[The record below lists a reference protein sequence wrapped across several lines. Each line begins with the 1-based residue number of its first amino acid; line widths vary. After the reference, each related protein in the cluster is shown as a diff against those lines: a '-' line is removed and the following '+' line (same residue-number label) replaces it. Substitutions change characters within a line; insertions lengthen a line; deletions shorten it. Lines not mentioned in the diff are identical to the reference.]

1 MSKMNGKQG
10 KGKGKTMGRPTLFKK
25 EYVDMV
31 HKIALLGAKEEEIA
45 GILGVSVRTVNY
57 WKTESPDFLHAL
69 NTGRIAA
76 DASVADS
83 LYRRALGYSHKAV
96 KIFADPKT
104 GKTVIVPYTEHYPP
118 DSTACIFWLKNRQR
132 KLWRDKFDVEHDVS
146 GKLAERLRAAR
157 TRTER
162 LGEGESRT

>member
-1 MSKMNGKQG
+1 MKKNKEKQSE
-10 KGKGKTMGRPTLFKK
+10 GKGKTMGRPTLFKK
-25 EYVDMV
+25 EYVDQV
-31 HKIALLGAKEEEIA
+31 YKIALLGAKEEEIA
-45 GILGVSVRTVNY
+45 DILGVSVRTVNY
-57 WKTESPDFLHAL
+57 WKTQSKDFLHAL
-69 NTGRIAA
+69 RSGKIAA
-76 DASVADS
+76 DCNVADS

-132 KLWRDKFDVEHDVS
+132 KQWRDKFDVEHDVS
-146 GKLAERLRAAR
+146 TKLAERLRAAR